1 MKRRWYLLLSLLM
14 LVLIP
19 HLAMAAPSLTI
30 STVTSA
36 ASSNATVNITLANN
50 GAAPSASTITLGIG
64 YDPTKLTANPTAAV
78 GAAATAAGKALSSSV
93 NATTGVITLNI
104 SGGDTTVADGVIASI
119 TFPLGTATGYTMP
132 VTFASAPDISDP
144 NTNAVTVTTVN
155 GSVTVA
161 DGTAPTVTAFTIPAT
176 STSKTVAI
184 STLTATDNAAVTG
197 YLVNESSTKPAATAT
212 GWSATVPT
220 SYTVTTTLSVGVAK
234 SVTLY
239 AWAKD
244 AAGLVS
250 ASRSA
255 AVTITLADSVAPTV
269 TAITVPST
277 STSLTVSV
285 SGFTATDNVAV
296 TGYLLTETSTKPAAT
311 DAGWKSTGAGW
322 TSFTFTSG
330 GAKTLYAWAKDAAG
344 NVSNALTKSIT
355 ITLPDAEAPVVSAFT
370 VPATAT
376 SLVIPVSSF
385 TATDNKGV
393 TGYLVT
399 ESATK
404 PASTA
409 TGWSATAPTSYTV
422 TGTVPQG
429 AATNVTLYGW
439 AKDAAGNVSAGVSD
453 VVAITLPD
461 TTKPVVGTFTV
472 PATATTA
479 TVTVSGFTATDN
491 VAVTGYLI
499 TESATAPAATAAG
512 WTASAPTSYAFT
524 GLPQGTTSK
533 TLYAWAKDAAGN
545 VSLSKS
551 APVSITL
558 SGPSL
563 TLTGMLADGAT
574 TKNPAL
580 TVAGT
585 VTGTSLS
592 GLTVKVN
599 SGAAQNITYDQNGAF
614 STAVTLVDTTNTVVV
629 TATDANGQTSVTRT
643 ITYNPNAPDLS
654 VITPVADSFVKSSLV
669 DVTGTVGAPQA
680 TTLTIAL
687 NGGAAQNVALNGGN
701 SFTYQLTLVKG
712 ANTIVVTA
720 TDASSTPAVTHT
732 QSITVTYDPDAPVL
746 AVSAPA
752 DSFATAKSSVTL
764 SGTVTDALTAPVVVV
779 KLDGANIPTQPVV
792 GSNGSFS
799 ATIDLPTVKTYSVT
813 VTATDESGNSSTV
826 TRTVIRKNPSGN
838 VADGVTAP
846 SIADVQKVLNFVLGL
861 ETATADQKTNV
872 DVAPLV
878 SGKPAPDGSVDAG
891 DALVILE
898 KVIGVVSWQ

>member
-1 MKRRWYLLLSLLM
+1 MRRRWYFLLSLLM

-36 ASSNATVNITLANN
+36 ASANATVNVTLANN
-50 GAAPSASTITLGIG
+50 GAAPSASTLILEIG
-64 YDPTKLTANPTAAV
+64 YNPTRLSAAPTAAI
-78 GAAATAAGKALSSSV
+78 GAAATAAGASFASTVNTVNDTLSTV
-93 NATTGVITLNI
+93 NLSI
-104 SGGDTTVADGVIASI
+104 SGSTAIADGVVASI
-119 TFPLGTATGYTMP
+119 TFPLGSATGYVMP
-132 VTFASAPDISDP
+132 VTFNVAPDVS
-144 NTNAVTVTTVN
+144 NADAQPVTVTAVN
-155 GSVTVA
+155 GSITVA
-161 DGTAPTVTAFTIPAT
+161 DATAPTVSTFTIPAT
-176 STSKTVAI
+176 STSKTVTI
-184 STLTATDNAAVTG
+184 SALTATDNVAVTG
-197 YLVNESSTKPAATAT
+197 YLVNESSTKPSATAT
-212 GWSATVPT
+212 GWSTTVPT
-220 SYTVTTTLSVGVAK
+220 SYTVTTSLSVGVAK
-234 SVTLY
+234 TVTLY

-244 AAGLVS
+244 AVGLVS
-250 ASRSA
+250 ASQSA
-255 AVTITLADSVAPTV
+255 AVSITLADSVAPTV

-311 DAGWKSTGAGW
+311 DAGWKTAGSGW

-376 SLVIPVSSF
+376 SLTIPVSSF

-429 AATNVTLYGW
+429 VATNVTLYGW

-472 PATATTA
+472 PATATSA
-479 TVTVSGFTATDN
+479 TVAVTVAATDN
-491 VAVTGYLI
+491 LAVTGYLI
-499 TESATAPAATAAG
+499 TESATAPAADATG
-512 WTASAPTSYAFT
+512 WTASAPTSYTFT
-524 GLPQGTTSK
+524 GLPQGSSSK

-545 VSLSKS
+545 VSAALSKNIT
-551 APVSITL
+551 ITL
-558 SGPSL
+558 TGPTL

-592 GLTVKVN
+592 ALTVKVN

-614 STAVTLVDTTNTVVV
+614 STAATLAEGANTVVV
-629 TATDANGQTSVTRT
+629 TATDANGQTSVTRS
-643 ITYNPNAPDLS
+643 ITYNPTAADLS
-654 VITPVADSFVKSSLV
+654 VTTPVTDSFVKSSLV
-669 DVTGTVGAPQA
+669 DVTGTVGAPQT

-687 NGGAAQNVALNGGN
+687 NSGTPATVALNGGN
-701 SFTYQLTLVKG
+701 NFTYQLTLVKG

-720 TDASSTPAVTHT
+720 NDTVNGPHT

-746 AVSAPA
+746 AVTAPA

-764 SGTVTDALTAPVVVV
+764 SGTVTDALTAPAVVV
-779 KLDGANIPTQPVV
+779 KLDGTNIPTQPVV
-792 GSNGSFS
+792 GTNGSFS

-813 VTATDESGNSSTV
+813 VTATDESGNSSVV

-838 VADGVTAP
+838 LNDGVSTP
-846 SIADVQKVLNFVLGL
+846 TITDVQNVLKFALGL
-861 ETATADQKTNV
+861 ATATADQKTNV

-898 KVIGVVSWQ
+898 KITGAVSWQ

>member
-1 MKRRWYLLLSLLM
+1 MRRRWYFLLSLLM

-64 YDPTKLTANPTAAV
+64 YNPAKLTANPTAAV

-119 TFPLGTATGYTMP
+119 TFPLGTDTGYTMP

-161 DGTAPTVTAFTIPAT
+161 DVTVPTVSTFTIPAT
-176 STSKTVAI
+176 ATSRTVTI
-184 STLTATDNAAVTG
+184 SALTATDNVAVTG

-212 GWSATVPT
+212 GWSSTVPT

-250 ASRSA
+250 ASKSA
-255 AVTITLADSVAPTV
+255 AVSITLADTVAPTV
-269 TAITVPST
+269 TAVTVPST
-277 STSLTVSV
+277 STSLTVAV

-376 SLVIPVSSF
+376 TLVIPVSTF
-385 TATDNKGV
+385 TATDNKAV

-409 TGWSATAPTSYTV
+409 TGWSATAPATYTV

-479 TVTVSGFTATDN
+479 TVTVSVAATDN

-499 TESATAPAATAAG
+499 TESATAPAADAAG
-512 WTASAPTSYAFT
+512 WTANAPTSYAFSN
-524 GLPQGTTSK
+524 LPQGLSNK

-545 VSLSKS
+545 VSAAKS
-551 APVSITL
+551 GSVAITL
-558 SGPSL
+558 SGPTL
-563 TLTGMLADGAT
+563 TLTGMLADGAV

-585 VTGTSLS
+585 VSGNGTALS
-592 GLTVKVN
+592 SLTVKVG
-599 SGAAQNITYDQNGAF
+599 SGAAQAITYDQNTGAF
-614 STAVTLVDTTNTVVV
+614 STAVTLAEGANTVVV
-629 TATDANGQTSVTRT
+629 TATDANNNQTAITRS
-643 ITYNPNAPDLS
+643 ITYNPNAADLS
-654 VITPVADSFVKSSLV
+654 VTSPLPNSFVKSSLV
-669 DVTGTVGAPQA
+669 DVTGTVGSPQ
-680 TTLTIAL
+680 TTTVTVAL
-687 NGGAAQNVALNGGN
+687 NGAAAQNVALNGGN

-712 ANTIVVTA
+712 VNTIVVTA
-720 TDASSTPAVTHT
+720 TDTVSGPHT
-732 QSITVTYDPDAPVL
+732 QSIEVTYDPDAPVL

-752 DSFATAKSSVTL
+752 DAFATAKSTVVLT
-764 SGTVTDALTAPVVVV
+764 GTVEDALTAPTVAV
-779 KLDGANIPTQPVV
+779 KVDNVALTTQPVV
-792 GSNGSFS
+792 TNGAFS
-799 ATIDLPTVKTYSVT
+799 VTIDLPTVKTYAIA

-826 TRTVIRKNPSGN
+826 TRSVIRKNPSGN
-838 VADGVTAP
+838 LADGVSAP
-846 SIADVQKVLNFVLGL
+846 TITDVQNVLKFALGL

-878 SGKPAPDGSVDAG
+878 SGKPAPDGAVDAG

-898 KVIGVVSWQ
+898 KITGAVSWQ